1 MFRDGSSVEVF
12 GWNSSNVFANNA
24 LNSDF
29 YAKYR
34 RIEPEQATQMPESSL
49 GYECMYK
56 IQTFNDNVRSLVHCK
71 I

>member
-1 MFRDGSSVEVF
+1 MFLDGT
-12 GWNSSNVFANNA
+12 AQRYLLTTA
-24 LNSDF
+24 LYGEF

-34 RIEPEQATQMPESSL
+34 RIEPEQATQMQESSL
-49 GYECMYK
+49 GHECIYK